1 MTRKERLMSQAR
13 LSEQGKLELVLDLNG
28 DLLEGPT
35 WDERI
40 CKLHFI
46 DIDKQLIHT
55 YDPHAESEHG
65 RHSEVK
71 LPEPVGN
78 IGLTEDPNILL
89 AALRRSLVLFDL
101 TKQKVVSEIAS
112 VPEEHGVE
120 DYRFNDGKISPAGVF
135 IGGRMH
141 STGAQLDGKHSHWY
155 RLEWHKEQK
164 KSCLVQLLGPDG
176 VQLPN
181 GLDWDDKKGVMYF
194 NDSINN
200 HNEPPC
206 STMWEYKTD
215 DMGIPLDTHP
225 SSEHTRKVK
234 SMGFNKEGGVLD
246 GMCLDH
252 EGRIWTALCGGSA
265 VVCLDPETGN
275 ELHRVSIPVSTP
287 TACAFAGADMSVLYI
302 TTINDKSK
310 GAGGLW
316 SYHLPGLSGW
326 SAAHI
331 AKPLY

>member
-1 MTRKERLMSQAR
+1 MSQAR

-35 WDERI
+35 WDARI
-40 CKLHFI
+40 RKLHFI

-55 YDPHAESEHG
+55 YDPHAESELG
-65 RHSEVK
+65 RHSEVR

-78 IGLTEDPNILL
+78 IGLTDDPNVLL

-101 TKQKVVSEIAS
+101 TKQKIVSEIAS
-112 VPEEHGVE
+112 APEEHGVE
-120 DYRFNDGKISPAGVF
+120 NYRFNDGKISPAGVF

-141 STGAQLDGKHSHWY
+141 STGAQLDGTHSHWY

-164 KSCLVQLLGPDG
+164 NSRLVQLLGPDG

-181 GLDWDDKKGVMYF
+181 GLDWNTKKGVMYF

-200 HNEPPC
+200 HNDPPC
-206 STMWEYKTD
+206 GTIWEYKTD

-225 SSEHTRKVK
+225 SSKHTRQLK
-234 SMGFNKEGGVLD
+234 SMGVNKEGGVPD

-275 ELHRVSIPVSTP
+275 ELHRISMPVSTP

-316 SYHLPGLSGW
+316 SYHLPGISGW